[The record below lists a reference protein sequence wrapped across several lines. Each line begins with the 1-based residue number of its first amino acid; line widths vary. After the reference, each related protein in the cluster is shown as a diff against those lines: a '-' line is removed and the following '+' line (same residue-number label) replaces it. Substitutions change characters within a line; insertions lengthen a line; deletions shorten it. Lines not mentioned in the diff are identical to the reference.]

1 MNSQMFRDVTESNEL
16 PRKFIAESQTTH
28 FIFLFVFYIYFHI
41 IIELMNIIFVDY
53 KMCNDVIQI

>member
-1 MNSQMFRDVTESNEL
+1 MNSQMFCDVT
-16 PRKFIAESQTTH
+16 ESQTTH
-28 FIFLFVFYIYFHI
+28 FIFLFVFYICFHI

>member
-1 MNSQMFRDVTESNEL
+1 MNSQMFRDVT
-16 PRKFIAESQTTH
+16 ESQTTH